1 MKENKLYYTPVIEEF
16 HVGFEYQTTDLGD
29 DGVSTVWRDQV
40 FEGEE
45 IRTYFIEELN
55 NEEHRVKFLDKEDI
69 ESFGFTVT
77 HYNEVSIYG
86 KVGGYQPYTI
96 ENFSLVENHIFEI
109 KWQSSMGDVTLFRG
123 IIKNKSEFSKLLK
136 QLNIDL

>member
-1 MKENKLYYTPVIEEF
+1 MVMNKEKRKAVKYYTPTIEEF
-16 HVGFEYQTTDLGD
+16 HVGFEFECTTSPTKKDWYKDAIRNVD
-29 DGVSTVWRDQV
+29 DMTEV
-40 FEGEE
+40 FSYSEA
-45 IRTYFIEELN
+45 
-55 NEEHRVKFLDKEDI
+55 RVKYLDKEDI